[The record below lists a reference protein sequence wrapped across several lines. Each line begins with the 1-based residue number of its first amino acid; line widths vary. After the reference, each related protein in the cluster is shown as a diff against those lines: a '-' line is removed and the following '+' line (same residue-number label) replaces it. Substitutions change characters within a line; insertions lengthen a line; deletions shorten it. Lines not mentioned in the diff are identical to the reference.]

1 MVPKIFS
8 NFKTAKTDTISQ
20 ISQISE
26 KIMGV
31 LRY

>member
-20 ISQISE
+20 ISE